1 MGARNGRNM
10 GLRDRFSRK
19 KDAPVEGEVAAGTGE
34 AVPAVDEMPTIV
46 QGAPVPGPD
55 VPEDQTFIAP
65 PQEPAPDAGIE
76 GAAAA
81 HGTPGQLDPNPHAQ
95 ATGEAAAEIP
105 APQQPAAPARPG
117 FRERG
122 RLRRRLRYL
131 REVRELGYRDLGGLV
146 LDQHRFQRPNEELV
160 AGKVEAIEAL
170 DREMRAIEQALSES
184 TPYTELF
191 IPGLSACPRCGALHG
206 SDARFCPQC
215 GLSFKGP
222 RTIAGVG
229 TPDGAPGAAGYPAS
243 SPAPVFGTQG
253 ATGFPGAAAYPES
266 PQPAAY
272 PPAPQAPVAP
282 EPAQETEVQPPP
294 PQPPSP

>member
-1 MGARNGRNM
+1 M

-19 KDAPVEGEVAAGTGE
+19 KDAPAAGE
-34 AVPAVDEMPTIV
+34 PPAAAGDAAPAPDEMPTIV
-46 QGAPVPGPD
+46 QGAPVPGPG

-65 PQEPAPDAGIE
+65 PHEHEPHAGSEGAPENPAEPAGPESPPLPPEA
-76 GAAAA
+76 
-81 HGTPGQLDPNPHAQ
+81 
-95 ATGEAAAEIP
+95 EAAGPP
-105 APQQPAAPARPG
+105 AVAQQPAPPARPG

-170 DREMRAIEQALSES
+170 DVEMRAIEQALSES

-229 TPDGAPGAAGYPAS
+229 TPDGGPGGAYPPP
-243 SPAPVFGTQG
+243 SPAPVFGTPVAG
-253 ATGFPGAAAYPES
+253 PAASAFPEA

-294 PQPPSP
+294 PQPPSS

>member
-1 MGARNGRNM
+1 M

-19 KDAPVEGEVAAGTGE
+19 KDAPAAGEATAGTGDT
-34 AVPAVDEMPTIV
+34 APPSDEMPTIV
-46 QGAPVPGPD
+46 QGVPVPGPD
-55 VPEDQTFIAP
+55 GPEDQTFIAP
-65 PQEPAPDAGIE
+65 PQEHDPEAGSEEAAGIPVE
-76 GAAAA
+76 PSGPESESPLPD
-81 HGTPGQLDPNPHAQ
+81 GVSGQPA
-95 ATGEAAAEIP
+95 
-105 APQQPAAPARPG
+105 APQQPAPPARPG

-170 DREMRAIEQALSES
+170 DVEMRAIEQALSES

-229 TPDGAPGAAGYPAS
+229 TPDGGPGGAYPPP
-243 SPAPVFGTQG
+243 SPAPVFGTPVAG
-253 ATGFPGAAAYPES
+253 PAASAFPEA

-294 PQPPSP
+294 PQPPSS

>member
-1 MGARNGRNM
+1 M

-19 KDAPVEGEVAAGTGE
+19 KDAPAAGEATMGTGDT
-34 AVPAVDEMPTIV
+34 APPSDEMPTIV
-46 QGAPVPGPD
+46 QGVPVPGPD
-55 VPEDQTFIAP
+55 GPEDQTFIAP
-65 PQEPAPDAGIE
+65 PQEHDPGAGSE
-76 GAAAA
+76 
-81 HGTPGQLDPNPHAQ
+81 
-95 ATGEAAAEIP
+95 EAAGAPVEPSGPDSESPLPDGVSGQP
-105 APQQPAAPARPG
+105 AVPQQPAPPARPG

-170 DREMRAIEQALSES
+170 DVEMRAIEQALSES

-229 TPDGAPGAAGYPAS
+229 TPDGGPGGAYPPPP
-243 SPAPVFGTQG
+243 PAPVFGTPVAG
-253 ATGFPGAAAYPES
+253 PAASAFPEA
-266 PQPAAY
+266 PQPTAY

-294 PQPPSP
+294 QPPSS

>member
-1 MGARNGRNM
+1 M
-10 GLRDRFSRK
+10 GLKSLFSRK
-19 KDAPVEGEVAAGTGE
+19 QKDTAGVPEGTADPAAG
-34 AVPAVDEMPTIV
+34 AADEMPTLI
-46 QGAPVPGPD
+46 QGVPVPGADGPQ
-55 VPEDQTFIAP
+55 DQTFITAP
-65 PQEPAPDAGIE
+65 ADPGDQPPAPAPDGHPAPESQPPAGGE
-76 GAAAA
+76 PAAAPPPPA
-81 HGTPGQLDPNPHAQ
+81 TPQ
-95 ATGEAAAEIP
+95 
-105 APQQPAAPARPG
+105 RPG

-160 AGKVEAIEAL
+160 AVKVEAIEGL
-170 DREMRAIEQALSES
+170 DREMRAIEQALSQS

-222 RTIAGVG
+222 RTVAGVG
-229 TPDGAPGAAGYPAS
+229 TPEGTPGAQAYP
-243 SPAPVFGTQG
+243 PDPGAPVFGATQ
-253 ATGFPGAAAYPES
+253 AIPGQAPPPHPQA
-266 PQPAAY
+266 PQPTPY

-282 EPAQETEVQPPP
+282 EPPQETEVRAPEPPAS
-294 PQPPSP
+294 Q

>member
-1 MGARNGRNM
+1 M

-19 KDAPVEGEVAAGTGE
+19 KDDPSAQEAPVAGEGGAGDL
-34 AVPAVDEMPTIV
+34 APAQDEMPTLV
-46 QGAPVPGPD
+46 QGAPVPGPG
-55 VPEDQTFIAP
+55 VPEDQTFIAAP
-65 PQEPAPDAGIE
+65 LEPAPEAAPPD
-76 GAAAA
+76 GAAPAEAA
-81 HGTPGQLDPNPHAQ
+81 PDP
-95 ATGEAAAEIP
+95 ATGGAPASPEAP
-105 APQQPAAPARPG
+105 APQQPPAPARPG

-146 LDQHRFQRPNEELV
+146 LDQHRFQRPNEELI
-160 AGKVEAIEAL
+160 AGKVGAIEAL
-170 DREMRAIEQALSES
+170 DSEMRAIEQALSQS

-222 RTIAGVG
+222 RTVAGVG
-229 TPDGAPGAAGYPAS
+229 TPEGPQAFPAAGAPEPAPPAFGAAEAA
-243 SPAPVFGTQG
+243 PAPAPYVP
-253 ATGFPGAAAYPES
+253 A

-272 PPAPQAPVAP
+272 PPAPQAPAAP
-282 EPAQETEVQPPP
+282 EPPQETEVRPPTP
-294 PQPPSP
+294 PNSP

>member
-1 MGARNGRNM
+1 M
-10 GLRDRFSRK
+10 GLRDRLSRK
-19 KDAPVEGEVAAGTGE
+19 KDDLSGQEAPATGE
-34 AVPAVDEMPTIV
+34 ATPGDGAPAQDDMPTLV
-46 QGAPVPGPD
+46 QGAPVPGPG
-55 VPEDQTFIAP
+55 VPEDQTFIAAP
-65 PQEPAPDAGIE
+65 LEPAPMDP
-76 GAAAA
+76 GADGMPSAAV
-81 HGTPGQLDPNPHAQ
+81 GPGEAPHAV
-95 ATGEAAAEIP
+95 APEGSPVPDEAPQP
-105 APQQPAAPARPG
+105 APPQPAPPARPG

-160 AGKVEAIEAL
+160 AGKVAAIDAL
-170 DREMRAIEQALSES
+170 DREMRAIEQALSQS

-222 RTIAGVG
+222 RTVAGVG
-229 TPDGAPGAAGYPAS
+229 TADGAPASPGLPPDPAAPPFGATQAIPGQA
-243 SPAPVFGTQG
+243 PAPYPQ
-253 ATGFPGAAAYPES
+253 AA
-266 PQPAAY
+266 QPAAY

-282 EPAQETEVQPPP
+282 QPPQETEVRPPEP
-294 PQPPSP
+294 PASQ

>member
-1 MGARNGRNM
+1 M

-19 KDAPVEGEVAAGTGE
+19 KDAPAAGEATVGTGDT
-34 AVPAVDEMPTIV
+34 APPSDEMPTIV
-46 QGAPVPGPD
+46 QGVPVPGPD
-55 VPEDQTFIAP
+55 GPEDQTFIAP
-65 PQEPAPDAGIE
+65 PQEHDPGAGSE
-76 GAAAA
+76 
-81 HGTPGQLDPNPHAQ
+81 
-95 ATGEAAAEIP
+95 EAAGAPVEP
-105 APQQPAAPARPG
+105 AGPDSESPLPDGASGQPAVPQQPAPPARPG

-170 DREMRAIEQALSES
+170 DVEMRAIEQALSES

-229 TPDGAPGAAGYPAS
+229 TPDGGPGGAYPPP
-243 SPAPVFGTQG
+243 SPAPVFGTPVAG
-253 ATGFPGAAAYPES
+253 PAASAFPEA

-294 PQPPSP
+294 PQPSSS

>member
-1 MGARNGRNM
+1 M

-19 KDAPVEGEVAAGTGE
+19 KDAPAEGEPPAGTGE
-34 AVPAVDEMPTIV
+34 TEPPADEMPTIV
-46 QGAPVPGPD
+46 QGVPVPGPG

-65 PQEPAPDAGIE
+65 PQEHASEAGIE
-76 GAAAA
+76 GTA
-81 HGTPGQLDPNPHAQ
+81 GTPADPAQ
-95 ATGEAAAEIP
+95 PGSETPIP
-105 APQQPAAPARPG
+105 DAGADQPSVPQPPAAPSRPG

-229 TPDGAPGAAGYPAS
+229 TPDGTPGAGAYPPP
-243 SPAPVFGTQG
+243 SPAPVFGT
-253 ATGFPGAAAYPES
+253 PGAAAAPGGTAYPEA

-282 EPAQETEVQPPP
+282 EPAQETEVRPPP

>member
-1 MGARNGRNM
+1 M

-19 KDAPVEGEVAAGTGE
+19 KDAPAAGEATVGTGDT
-34 AVPAVDEMPTIV
+34 APPSDEMPTIV
-46 QGAPVPGPD
+46 QGVPVPGPD
-55 VPEDQTFIAP
+55 GPEDQTFIAP
-65 PQEPAPDAGIE
+65 PQEHDPGAGSEEAAGIPVE
-76 GAAAA
+76 PAGPGSESPLPDGAS
-81 HGTPGQLDPNPHAQ
+81 GQ
-95 ATGEAAAEIP
+95 P
-105 APQQPAAPARPG
+105 AVPQQPAPPARPG

-170 DREMRAIEQALSES
+170 DVEMRAIEQALSES

-229 TPDGAPGAAGYPAS
+229 TPDGGPGGAYPPP
-243 SPAPVFGTQG
+243 SPAPVFGTPVAG
-253 ATGFPGAAAYPES
+253 PAASAFPEA

-294 PQPPSP
+294 PQPPSS

>member
-1 MGARNGRNM
+1 M

-19 KDAPVEGEVAAGTGE
+19 KDAPAAGE
-34 AVPAVDEMPTIV
+34 ATAGTDDTAPPSDEMPTIV
-46 QGAPVPGPD
+46 QGVPVPGPD
-55 VPEDQTFIAP
+55 GPEDQTFIAP
-65 PQEPAPDAGIE
+65 PQEHDPGAGSE
-76 GAAAA
+76 
-81 HGTPGQLDPNPHAQ
+81 
-95 ATGEAAAEIP
+95 EAAGAPVEP
-105 APQQPAAPARPG
+105 AGPDSESPLPDGASGQPAVPQQPAPPARPG

-170 DREMRAIEQALSES
+170 DVEMRAIEQALSES

-229 TPDGAPGAAGYPAS
+229 TPDGGPGGAYPPP
-243 SPAPVFGTQG
+243 SPAPVFGTPVAG
-253 ATGFPGAAAYPES
+253 PAASAFPEA

-294 PQPPSP
+294 PQPSSS